1 MFTFYFHEKSHPLT
15 SWACEKN
22 NPACCHMKAKKTIE
36 VFAPHETRATPPNIS
51 FFWNGKRDTG
61 DTGKRDTQD
70 RGHTEH
76 NGTQGTQGTQGIQ
89 GTRDTRDRGHKGHR
103 EHKGHKTHRGH
114 KGTQGNLVPRALFPP
129 LPAQKNGKKKPGS
142 IGQCFTLC
150 IFTFCLH
157 LCLAKDNERLWHY
170 HRIWKR
176 FLCG

>member
-1 MFTFYFHEKSHPLT
+1 M
-15 SWACEKN
+15 KN
-22 NPACCHMKAKKTIE
+22 HILWPPARAKKNQHVVIWKQRKPSK
-36 VFAPHETRATPPNIS
+36 FSRHMPHETRATPPNTS

-89 GTRDTRDRGHKGHR
+89 GTRDTRDRGHKGHKR
-103 EHKGHKTHRGH
+103 HRGH

-129 LPAQKNGKKKPGS
+129 LPAQKNGKKKQGS
-142 IGQCFTLC
+142 IGPCFTLC
-150 IFTFCLH
+150 IFTFSLH